1 MGINIKDLSD
11 YTFRMKV
18 LVFGS
23 KGWIGQQFISNSI
36 HTIAEAQ
43 SRAENY
49 QDVVNEIE
57 SLKPD
62 CVISFL
68 GRTYGTSPEGKLI
81 PSIDYLE
88 LPGKLFE
95 NMRDNFY
102 APFNLATVCDK
113 LNIHFVYLGT
123 GCIYTYTGDKRLF
136 TEEDKPNFF
145 GSGYSTVKG
154 YTDQVLRYCSNT
166 LQLRIRMPVS
176 KLVSGRNLID
186 KLVAYTNICSIPN
199 SMTVLDDMWPII
211 DKMIEVRE
219 LGVYNL
225 TNPGTAEH
233 NWILEEYKQLFNPS
247 HTWNLIS
254 YEEQMKYIKS
264 DRSNNEM
271 DTTKLEH
278 FCKQHSLELL
288 PICESIKSALQKRYN
303 KEK

>member
-1 MGINIKDLSD
+1 
-11 YTFRMKV
+11 MKV
-18 LVFGS
+18 LVFGA
-23 KGWIGQQFISNSI
+23 KGWIGQQFISNTVHEVI
-36 HTIAEAQ
+36 QATT
-43 SRAENY
+43 RPENY
-49 QDVVNEIE
+49 QDTFDEIAQVN
-57 SLKPD
+57 PD

-68 GRTYGTSPEGKLI
+68 GRTYGTGPDGKLI

-88 LPGKLFE
+88 LPGKLYE

-113 LNIHFVYLGT
+113 LNIHFIYLGT

-154 YTDQVLRYCSNT
+154 YTDQILRHISNT

-186 KLVAYTNICSIPN
+186 KLVAYTNICSIQN
-199 SMTVLDDMWPII
+199 SMTVLDDMWQII
-211 DKMIEVRE
+211 DTMIDVKE

-225 TNPGTAEH
+225 TNPGTTEH
-233 NWILEEYKQLFNPS
+233 NWILEEYKTLFDPN

-271 DTTKLEH
+271 DTTKLES
-278 FCKQHSLELL
+278 FCKKHSLELL
-288 PICESIKSALQKRYN
+288 PIKESISRALHRRYG
-303 KEK
+303 KIYE